1 MKPPLTPWNLANDI
15 IQPLMLGSVALTVYA
30 EVKGALGRHV
40 NSVDLDR
47 VELSLKVRTA

>member
-1 MKPPLTPWNLANDI
+1 MKSPLTLGNLANDI

-40 NSVDLDR
+40 DSVDLDR